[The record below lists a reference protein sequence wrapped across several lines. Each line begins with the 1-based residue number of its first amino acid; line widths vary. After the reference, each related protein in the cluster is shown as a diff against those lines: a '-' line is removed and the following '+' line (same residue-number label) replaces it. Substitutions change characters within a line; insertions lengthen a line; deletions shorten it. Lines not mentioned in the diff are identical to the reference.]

1 MNPSE
6 RAVYTAPVNLECGI
20 NHGMGQKKA
29 EAARA
34 ICIYTGFITWFKE
47 RFAFS
52 MHNFVVFL
60 V

>member
-29 EAARA
+29 EEGKSNL
-34 ICIYTGFITWFKE
+34 YLH
-47 RFAFS
+47 RFYY
-52 MHNFVVFL
+52 MV
-60 V
+60 